1 MSPRTKK
8 IQWARFLF
16 VQIRHSMTVLKLL
29 PVREDINTK
38 KNFSFE
44 HCPKENVF
52 LYWCLPLLT
61 TMWFWLLCRSNF
73 HSNNYIFVKASIPT
87 CPMRW
92 DFDCRLLIHAS
103 GWNKNYIQ
111 ICSLLC
117 SWVQQ
122 KIYYKFLPK
131 SWKSNSSSAKITYN
145 PPHRQG
151 YLRIQEKERM
161 RVNVKAHI
169 TIAGSKYACPST

>member
-111 ICSLLC
+111 VCSVLC

-169 TIAGSKYACPST
+169 TIAGSKYACLGS

>member
-1 MSPRTKK
+1 MDSFYLPKIDPPPHSAMPERKRFFVLMS
-8 IQWARFLF
+8 
-16 VQIRHSMTVLKLL
+16 S
-29 PVREDINTK
+29 
-38 KNFSFE
+38 
-44 HCPKENVF
+44 
-52 LYWCLPLLT
+52 LT
-61 TMWFWLLCRSNF
+61 HYSLWFWLLCRSNF

-111 ICSLLC
+111 ICSVLC

>member
-1 MSPRTKK
+1 MTPIRAPWSSFFGRQNSRFESHLRGGEGDILKPKK
-8 IQWARFLF
+8 QLKVQYIGILKKLALF
-16 VQIRHSMTVLKLL
+16 IDPPPSIG
-29 PVREDINTK
+29 VRR
-38 KNFSFE
+38 
-44 HCPKENVF
+44 CLKENVF

-87 CPMRW
+87 CPMRR

-111 ICSLLC
+111 ICFVLC

-131 SWKSNSSSAKITYN
+131 SWKSN
-145 PPHRQG
+145 
-151 YLRIQEKERM
+151 
-161 RVNVKAHI
+161 
-169 TIAGSKYACPST
+169 